1 MATECMVTDN
11 NSVLLS
17 RYRVGQLTHWLTLT
31 NSFLPVVVVAEA
43 GVEQTGT
50 LLFIFSTSNSG
61 LEDEDG
67 GTVALLGLGSR
78 LMTGTVEMDV
88 VGRGAARRVLR
99 AVVGQGLKG
108 AESGV
113 GATLSDSGSDP

>member
-31 NSFLPVVVVAEA
+31 NSFLPVVVMAEA
-43 GVEQTGT
+43 GVELTGT

-113 GATLSDSGSDP
+113 GATLSDAGSDP